1 MRSHFQVNLVMT
13 IVSEFEAGATRLSDV
28 DRDQWLP
35 VWRVRADIKPDMRM
49 FQGNSCCQVLKFSL
63 ILKKGENAA
72 LDNYIARVEAIPAVV
87 VLQKSHV
94 RI

>member
-1 MRSHFQVNLVMT
+1 MT
-13 IVSEFEAGATRLSDV
+13 IVSEFEAGVTRLSDV
-28 DRDQWLP
+28 DRDRWYSLP
-35 VWRVRADIKPDMRM
+35 VSWVLADINPDMRM

>member
-1 MRSHFQVNLVMT
+1 MT
-13 IVSEFEAGATRLSDV
+13 IVSEFEAGATRLSYV
-28 DRDQWLP
+28 DRYRWYSLP
-35 VWRVRADIKPDMRM
+35 VWWVRADIKLDMLK
-49 FQGNSCCQVLKFSL
+49 FLCCQVLKFSL